1 MDNVTFLGFIEENY
15 IWILIII
22 VVILM
27 TAIGYIADKTNFI
40 SKNKKDKKKSDEQE
54 EKLYTK
60 KDIEEILKQ
69 KEIMDNDFKQSYENN
84 NLDIKNAIEQDID
97 LEENNVQE
105 EMSYDDINNQ
115 EIDLFDND
123 IDTQEIDL
131 FDNEINTQ
139 EEVLF
144 DSDMNIEENNLS
156 DNNIDFSENDSLSVN
171 EDEEKDENAE
181 DLYVGLD
188 GTPNAFNKEEPTI
201 DIELPDIEELKQG
214 NYEEDSEEESDDDMW
229 KF

>member
-1 MDNVTFLGFIEENY
+1 MDNVTFLSFIEENY
-15 IWILIII
+15 IWILIVI

-40 SKNKKDKKKSDEQE
+40 SKNKKDKKKNNEQD

-84 NLDIKNAIEQDID
+84 ILEDKNDIEQDINF
-97 LEENNVQE
+97 EETEKENNNGEEISDNDADAQE
-105 EMSYDDINNQ
+105 PDLFDNDIAIQ
-115 EIDLFDND
+115 GTDLFDND
-123 IDTQEIDL
+123 IDIKEEDS
-131 FDNEINTQ
+131 FDNDT
-139 EEVLF
+139 EENDILSVN
-144 DSDMNIEENNLS
+144 DEEKEDENIEENM
-156 DNNIDFSENDSLSVN
+156 
-171 EDEEKDENAE
+171 E

-201 DIELPDIEELKQG
+201 DIELPEIDELKQD
-214 NYEEDSEEESDDDMW
+214 NYEDESEDEMW